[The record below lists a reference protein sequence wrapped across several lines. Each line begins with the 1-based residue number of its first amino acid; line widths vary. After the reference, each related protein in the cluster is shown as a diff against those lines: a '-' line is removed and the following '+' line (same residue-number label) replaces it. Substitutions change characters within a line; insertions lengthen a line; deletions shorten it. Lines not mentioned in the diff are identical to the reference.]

1 MTAGVITRGHFPRDL
16 KPVVAYYFGKAYKD
30 HPELYAKMFDSEKT
44 SDAYEEYA
52 SYAGLSAAQLKTEG
66 GSISYDS
73 AQELFNQRIQIL
85 TYGLGFK
92 VTREMIEDGKV
103 MKFAQRK
110 AVELKKA
117 CMDNKEIRAADV
129 LNNAFNSSFTGA
141 DGKEL
146 CATDHPILDG
156 TYANEPSTAADLSE
170 AALENAI
177 IDLRKAKNNRGLRM
191 HVTPTMPIIPPDL
204 EFELCRIL
212 DGKERVGTADRE
224 INALNKKSYLGMT
237 PVINPYLT
245 DSDAWFLKTDVDHG
259 LIHLDRRGMEIES
272 DNDHDTQNA
281 SYIATFRDAFFWN
294 DPRGIYGS
302 PGAA

>member
-1 MTAGVITRGHFPRDL
+1 MTAGVITRGNFPRDL

-30 HPELYAKMFDSEKT
+30 HPELYMKMFESEST

-66 GSISYDS
+66 GSITYDS
-73 AQELFNQRIQIL
+73 AQELFNQRVQIL

-103 MKFAQRK
+103 MKFAERK

-117 CMDNKEIRAADV
+117 CMDNKELRGADV
-129 LNNAFNSSFTGA
+129 LNNAFNSSFVGA

-156 TYANEPSTAADLSE
+156 SYANEPTVAADLSE
-170 AALENAI
+170 SALEDAVIN
-177 IDLRKAKNNRGLRM
+177 LRKLVNNRGLRI

-204 EFELCRIL
+204 EFDLCRIM
-212 DGKERVGTADRE
+212 DGKERAGTANRD
-224 INALNKKSYLGMT
+224 INALGRKGYIGGS

-245 DSDAWFLKTDVDHG
+245 DSDAWFLKTDVDKG
-259 LIHLDRRGMEIES
+259 LIHLNRRGMAIES

-281 SYIATFRDAFFWN
+281 SYIATFRDAFLWN
-294 DPRGIYGS
+294 DARGVYGS